1 MDGDDLSDDVFID
14 KNTVINSD
22 ELRIDRQIPTIP
34 ISSGAKAGGG
44 VGKDEDEVRIYA
56 PLDYDDACGTQYEN
70 YFYPDNE
77 VVSEGWRSYKI
88 EDEHPFGPITDG
100 PAINNHNRIL
110 PMCNNNNVAAPK
122 AKQDFDANVTH
133 KVNNKIIEINHLMIF
148 NRECKFTMRLHCD
161 IIFIYLLHITG
172 HYAGRFGS
180 GKDIAIGALSK
191 WGVQSGFFLGYR
203 WSCLICK

>member
-133 KVNNKIIEINHLMIF
+133 KVNNKII
-148 NRECKFTMRLHCD
+148 KRL
-161 IIFIYLLHITG
+161 IT
-172 HYAGRFGS
+172 
-180 GKDIAIGALSK
+180 
-191 WGVQSGFFLGYR
+191 
-203 WSCLICK
+203 